1 MKFLLNSTRKFQLFV
16 LMCISSLFAVVLLN
30 IRLQLIDFQYIEVAT
45 NRDLWWKSGE
55 PTFIFL
61 VWNLFLAW
69 IPYCIAI
76 IIPKIYKHSKSTVL
90 VTLFILVWLL
100 FFPNAH
106 YLITDLLH
114 LKRRAIIPYWFEIMM
129 FVSFAWTG
137 ILLGLLSLLEIHD
150 FLRLH
155 LPKISANLL
164 VFFFIQLAGL
174 GIYMGRFQR
183 WNSWDIITDPFAII
197 MKVGYTLLNPIEF
210 AETLGI
216 AIVMSAFICIG
227 YMTVFVLRGAA
238 SGTEVKLKST

>member
-1 MKFLLNSTRKFQLFV
+1 MNYLLNSTKKFQLFL
-16 LMCISSLFAVVLLN
+16 LMGISSLFCLVLLS
-30 IRLQLIDFQYIEVAT
+30 IRLHLIDFDYVEVAT
-45 NRDLWWKSGE
+45 NRDLWWKGGE

-69 IPYCIAI
+69 IPYCVAMA
-76 IIPKIYKHSKSTVL
+76 IPKVFKFSKSKLL
-90 VTLFILVWLL
+90 VIILILTWLL

-137 ILLGLLSLLEIHD
+137 ILLGFLSLLEIHD
-150 FLRLH
+150 FLRTH
-155 LPKISANLL
+155 LPKFGANLL
-164 VFFFIQLAGL
+164 VFLFIQLAGL

-183 WNSWDIITDPFAII
+183 WNSWDIITDPFAMI
-197 MKVGYTLLNPIEF
+197 MQVGYTLFHPFEF

-216 AIVMSAFICIG
+216 AIVMSTFMCIG
-227 YMTVFVLRGAA
+227 YLTVFVLRGCV
-238 SGTEVKLKST
+238 SGPEVQTK

>member
-1 MKFLLNSTRKFQLFV
+1 MNYLLNSTKKFQLFV
-16 LMCISSLFAVVLLN
+16 LMGISSLFCLVLLN
-30 IRLQLIDFQYIEVAT
+30 IRLHLIDFEYIEVAT

-69 IPYCIAI
+69 IPYCVAMA
-76 IIPKIYKHSKSTVL
+76 IPKLFKYSKSWL
-90 VTLFILVWLL
+90 LALPFIVIWLL

-137 ILLGLLSLLEIHD
+137 ILLGFLSLLEIHD
-150 FLRLH
+150 FLRTH
-155 LPKISANLL
+155 LSKFKANFL
-164 VFFFIQLAGL
+164 VFLFIQLAGL

-183 WNSWDIITDPFAII
+183 WNSWDIITDPFA
-197 MKVGYTLLNPIEF
+197 MFMQVGYTLLNPFEF

-216 AIVMSAFICIG
+216 AVVMSTFMCIG
-227 YMTVFVLRGAA
+227 YLTIFALRGNIE
-238 SGTEVKLKST
+238 SR